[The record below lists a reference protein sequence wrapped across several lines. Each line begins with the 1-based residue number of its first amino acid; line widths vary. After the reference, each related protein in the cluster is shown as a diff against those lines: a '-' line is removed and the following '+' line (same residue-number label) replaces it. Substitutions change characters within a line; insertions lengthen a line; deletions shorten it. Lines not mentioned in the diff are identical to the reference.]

1 MISYIQDRKEKL
13 KESLLIISIFS
24 FIVLFDV
31 NFRWLILIFAP
42 YVFVAIVNNIKYKN
56 YNFFWIGLILLTF
69 LFSHLIINNLL
80 NEFELTGHHVLSIL
94 LCLYIFYLS
103 YFFYSEILKL
113 KRILINSFFILFLF
127 SSILGIFNS
136 KIDAPFF
143 CGGIKNFLYSIDD
156 LFLKSSNFFLGRFE
170 YEFQRVQ
177 RIDTILAQEI
187 FSNINLSFGEYLF
200 KENSHLGMIAPAFI
214 LTFLYRVTNFK
225 INLLELILFF
235 IFLILCFVKSST
247 TLLVGL
253 FFSSLVIILFQYNK
267 LNNKFIFSIII
278 LLLFI
283 ISIFFSDKECKK
295 RIIYDDSFS
304 LQIED
309 EVNNFIIDEK
319 SKNMTNIT
327 NSKFFNNLL
336 NKYGTNISSQ
346 VFFYN
351 LNLTF
356 FSIYEKP
363 LGWGFQNYHN
373 AHKLLSNKYLVK
385 KIKNY
390 DHNLLQINNKDG
402 SNNFNKILV
411 EFGVIGI
418 LLYLFI
424 FFYLI
429 NSRINIQEK
438 IFLLSIVITQSVRGA
453 GYFNGGF
460 ILIIFLIFMSYIN
473 ARKKI

>member
-31 NFRWLILIFAP
+31 NLRWLILIFAP
-42 YVFVAIVNNIKYKN
+42 YVFVGIINKIKYKN
-56 YNFFWIGLILLTF
+56 YSFFFIGLILSIV
-69 LFSHLIINNLL
+69 LFGHLIINNVL
-80 NEFELTGHHVLSIL
+80 NEFELTVHQVLSIL
-94 LCLYIFYLS
+94 LCLYIFCLS
-103 YFFYSEILKL
+103 YFFYGEILKL
-113 KRILINSFFILFLF
+113 KTILINSFFILFLF
-127 SSILGIFNS
+127 SSILGIYNS

-143 CGGIKNFLYSIDD
+143 CGGLKNIFYSIDD
-156 LFLKSSNFFLGRFE
+156 LYLKSSNFFFKHFE
-170 YEFQRVQ
+170 YEFQRVNTVL
-177 RIDTILAQEI
+177 DQEL
-187 FSNINLSFGEYLF
+187 FSKINLSFGEYLF

-225 INLLELILFF
+225 INVLELILFF
-235 IFLILCFVKSST
+235 IFLILCFVKSSM
-247 TLLVGL
+247 TLLAGL
-253 FFSSLVIILFQYNK
+253 FFSSVVIILFQYNK

-295 RIIYDDSFS
+295 RIIYDNSFS
-304 LQIED
+304 LQIEAKG
-309 EVNNFIIDEK
+309 NNLIIDEK
-319 SKNMTNIT
+319 YKNMENIAD
-327 NSKFFNNLL
+327 NNFFNNLL

-351 LNLTF
+351 LKLTF
-356 FSIYEKP
+356 ISIYEKP

-373 AHKLLSNKYLVK
+373 AHKFLSNKYLIK

-390 DHNLLQINNKDG
+390 DQNLLQINNKDG

-418 LLYLFI
+418 LLYVFV

-429 NSRINIQEK
+429 NSKINIQEK

-460 ILIIFLIFMSYIN
+460 ILIIFLIIMSYFN
-473 ARKKI
+473 TRKQI